1 MDVEE
6 CPRCKGSGE
15 IAIDAKTCRYVAPGP
30 VPDDAKGVVSS
41 TCFTCAGMGYVE
53 MEVDLWQVGLGPK
66 PTGVLIDTSNI
77 FQEAASALEAKDA
90 EIERL
95 KEECAELRHGVEDQ
109 TEEAAYHKEQRAQ
122 AERALAEAVKVVESL
137 LLSLGNNNSDR
148 VKAARAFI
156 KEHSKS

>member
-66 PTGVLIDTSNI
+66 PTGV
-77 FQEAASALEAKDA
+77 
-90 EIERL
+90 
-95 KEECAELRHGVEDQ
+95 
-109 TEEAAYHKEQRAQ
+109 
-122 AERALAEAVKVVESL
+122 
-137 LLSLGNNNSDR
+137 
-148 VKAARAFI
+148 
-156 KEHSKS
+156 